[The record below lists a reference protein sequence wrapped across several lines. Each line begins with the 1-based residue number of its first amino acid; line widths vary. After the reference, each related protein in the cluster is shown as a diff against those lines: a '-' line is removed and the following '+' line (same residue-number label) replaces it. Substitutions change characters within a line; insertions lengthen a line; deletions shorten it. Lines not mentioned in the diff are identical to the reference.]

1 VEFDPV
7 CNLKILEIR
16 YDAQELQLWLV
27 KPVCFEKDQDEEDE
41 AQLKGTADLQTR
53 KEGRGANE
61 KRTGAVGKWNS
72 RRVAATS

>member
-1 VEFDPV
+1 MEFDPV

-27 KPVCFEKDQDEEDE
+27 KPVCFEEDQDEDE
-41 AQLKGTADLQTR
+41 AQLKGTVDLQTR
-53 KEGRGANE
+53 NEGRGANE
-61 KRTGAVGKWNS
+61 KRTEAVGKWNS